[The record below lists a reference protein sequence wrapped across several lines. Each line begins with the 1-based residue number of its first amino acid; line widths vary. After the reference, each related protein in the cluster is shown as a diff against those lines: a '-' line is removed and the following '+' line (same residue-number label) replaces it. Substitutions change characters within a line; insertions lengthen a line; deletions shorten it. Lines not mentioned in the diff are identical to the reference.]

1 MSILKKSH
9 LFCYS
14 EKATRVVE
22 PLSGVSPMN
31 EQNSFWFQVVI
42 CGLPDSGQ
50 TMVLKHVSEN
60 HSRFLPE
67 MTAHIKEEKTIP
79 RGINYQV
86 VEVTESSD
94 TSLTSLA
101 GTHALV
107 FTASSDA
114 DFSSCRNVLLR
125 IHKMFTCNV
134 PLLVLVDHPQGSEYS
149 LDRPIELLGLADLIE
164 VGVSNLRIF
173 SICKETGD
181 GLYEAFD
188 WLTSYFLTGD
198 CDVGQLSSSVAAMEQ
213 TKYSE
218 I

>member
-1 MSILKKSH
+1 MTILKKSYH
-9 LFCYS
+9 FCYS
-14 EKATRVVE
+14 EKTTRVGE
-22 PLSGVSPMN
+22 PLSAVSPMN
-31 EQNSFWFQVVI
+31 EQDSFWFQVVI

-50 TMVLKHVSEN
+50 TTILKHVSEN

-67 MTAHIKEEKTIP
+67 MTAHLKEKKSIP

-86 VEVTESSD
+86 VEVSESLD
-94 TSLTSLA
+94 TRLSPLA

-114 DFSSCRNVLLR
+114 DFTTCRNVLLR

-164 VGVSNLRIF
+164 EGITNLRIF

-181 GLYEAFD
+181 GLYEAFA
-188 WLTSYFLTGD
+188 WLTSYLLTGD
-198 CDVGQLSSSVAAMEQ
+198 SDVVQLSSSLAAME
-213 TKYSE
+213 
-218 I
+218 

>member
-1 MSILKKSH
+1 
-9 LFCYS
+9 
-14 EKATRVVE
+14 
-22 PLSGVSPMN
+22 MN

-50 TMVLKHVSEN
+50 TTILKHVSEN
-60 HSRFLPE
+60 HSKFLPE
-67 MTAHIKEEKTIP
+67 MTAHLKEGKSIP

-86 VEVTESSD
+86 VEVSESSD
-94 TSLTSLA
+94 TSLAPLA
-101 GTHALV
+101 GAHALV

-114 DFSSCRNVLLR
+114 DFNTCRNVLLR
-125 IHKMFTCNV
+125 IHKMFTCKV

-149 LDRPIELLGLADLIE
+149 LDRPIELLGLADLVE

-173 SICKETGD
+173 PICKEAGD

-198 CDVGQLSSSVAAMEQ
+198 SDVVQLSSSVAATEKQ
-213 TKYSE
+213 
-218 I
+218 